1 MKFPIRTLA
10 VAVAAATMV
19 PTINVLAQEES
30 LTEEVVVIG
39 TRTQGRSALD
49 SPAPV
54 DVIGGETMSNQGDT
68 DMSNLLR
75 NVIPS
80 YNVNDQ
86 PISDA
91 ATLVRPA
98 NLRGLAPD
106 HTLML
111 VNGKRRHRASVITW
125 LGNGISNGSQG
136 PDAAAIPGAALKRIE
151 VLRDGASAQYGSDAI
166 AGVMNFVLND
176 SAEGG
181 SLEVRYGEYK
191 EGDGE
196 QVTIAGNIGLPLG
209 DNGFLNLTAE
219 WGESDPTSRSEQRAD
234 AQTLIDNG
242 YQDVPAPA
250 MIWGRPIVNDDMK
263 LWANFGMDLS
273 DTLTLYGHANYNS
286 KEVDGGFFFRNPT
299 NRGAV
304 YSGDGG
310 ETLLVGDLT
319 PNDGQGC
326 PVVALGGADNVTP
339 DADAFAQVVADP
351 NCFSFQETI
360 PGGFTPRFGGDVTDM
375 SFLLGLRGEIND
387 NLRWD
392 ISAYRGENEADFF
405 INNTLNASLGPDSPR
420 DFDPGLYKQTD
431 TNFNADLSWTVSDA
445 LNIGFGGEFRNEEFE
460 IGAGQE
466 ESYTAGILADQGF
479 STSSNGF
486 PGFPAA
492 TSGTFERENY
502 AFYVDAEWT
511 PTDRLVTQAA
521 IRFEDFDGFGD
532 TTNYKIGANW
542 AITDNFGVR
551 STYSTGFKAPTPGQA
566 NASNTSTELTNVNG
580 VPTLINN
587 GTIPATN
594 PVALQFGGKEL
605 DPEESTNFT
614 AGLYATLGNFEITVD
629 YYDIDLEDRINLSSE
644 VKLTQEQIDQLVAD
658 NVPGA
663 GDLTQFRFFTNDFDT
678 NTHGVDVV
686 VSTYTEWLGGT
697 TDWNLAYNNNK
708 TEVEGFNPETV
719 GAGRIRQIETT
730 TPETRWNL
738 SANHSVGSF
747 RVLAR
752 LSFYDEWYDSFE
764 NDVFG
769 TDAIFDSEYLL
780 DLEVEYMIGDHS
792 SILIGGNNV
801 LDNNGQ
807 KATDVNNLGF
817 NSATILGNTYSQYSH
832 FEIRGAFW
840 FARYRYNF

>member
-1 MKFPIRTLA
+1 
-10 VAVAAATMV
+10 
-19 PTINVLAQEES
+19 
-30 LTEEVVVIG
+30 
-39 TRTQGRSALD
+39 
-49 SPAPV
+49 
-54 DVIGGETMSNQGDT
+54 MSNQGDT

-196 QVTIAGNIGLPLG
+196 QVTVAGNIGLPLG

-219 WGESDPTSRSEQRAD
+219 WGESDPTDRSVQRTD

-242 YQDVPAPA
+242 YQEVPEPA
-250 MIWGRPIVNDDMK
+250 MVWGRPIVNDDMK
-263 LWANFGMDLS
+263 LWANFGVDLS

-286 KEVDGGFFFRNPT
+286 KEVDGGFYFRNPT

-304 YSGDGG
+304 YSGDDG
-310 ETLLVGDLT
+310 ETLLIGDLT
-319 PNDGQGC
+319 PDDGNDC
-326 PVVALGGADNVTP
+326 PVVATTGGSNTP
-339 DADAFAQVVADP
+339 VDADAFAQVVADP

-375 SFLLGLRGEIND
+375 SFLLGLRGEIGG

-392 ISAYRGENEADFF
+392 VSAYRGENEADFF

-431 TNFNADLSWTVSDA
+431 TNFNADLSWTVSDT

-460 IGAGQE
+460 IGAGQV
-466 ESYTAGILADQGF
+466 ESYTAGPLADQGF

-486 PGFPAA
+486 PGFPEV

-521 IRFEDFDGFGD
+521 IRYEDFDGFGD

-542 AITDNFGVR
+542 AIADNFGIR

-566 NASNTSTELTNVNG
+566 NTSNTSTELTMVNG
-580 VPTLINN
+580 RPTLINN

-594 PVALQFGGKEL
+594 PVALAFGGKEL

-644 VKLTQEQIDQLVAD
+644 VVLTQAQIDQLVAD

-663 GDLTQFRFFTNDFDT
+663 SDLTQFRFFTNDFDT
-678 NTHGVDVV
+678 NTHGIDVV

-697 TDWNLAYNNNK
+697 TDWNLAYNNN
-708 TEVEGFNPETV
+708 TTDVENFNPTTV
-719 GAGRIRQIETT
+719 TQGRIDQIEKTV
-730 TPETRWNL
+730 PETRWNV
-738 SANHSVGSF
+738 SGNHSVGNF
-747 RVLAR
+747 RILAR
-752 LSFYDEWYDSFE
+752 LSFYDDW
-764 NDVFG
+764 
-769 TDAIFDSEYLL
+769 FDSEEGDYASGAGVFSSEYLV
-780 DLEVEYMIGDHS
+780 DLELEYMIGDHS

-801 LDNNGQ
+801 FDESGDETANPTG
-807 KATDVNNLGF
+807 
-817 NSATILGNTYSQYSH
+817 LGNRYSQYSP
-832 FEIRGAFW
+832 FGISGAFW
-840 FARYRYNF
+840 YARYRYNF

>member
-19 PTINVLAQEES
+19 PTFNVLAQEET

-219 WGESDPTSRSEQRAD
+219 WGESDPTSRSEQRGD

-460 IGAGQE
+460 IGAGQQ

-511 PTDRLVTQAA
+511 PTDSLVTQAA
-521 IRFEDFDGFGD
+521 IRYEDFDGFGD

-594 PVALQFGGKEL
+594 PIALQFGGKEL

-629 YYDIDLEDRINLSSE
+629 YYDIDMEDRINLSSE
-644 VKLTQEQIDQLVAD
+644 VKLTQDQIDQLVAD
-658 NVPGA
+658 NVPGS
-663 GDLTQFRFFTNDFDT
+663 R
-678 NTHGVDVV
+678 
-686 VSTYTEWLGGT
+686 
-697 TDWNLAYNNNK
+697 
-708 TEVEGFNPETV
+708 
-719 GAGRIRQIETT
+719 
-730 TPETRWNL
+730 
-738 SANHSVGSF
+738 
-747 RVLAR
+747 
-752 LSFYDEWYDSFE
+752 
-764 NDVFG
+764 
-769 TDAIFDSEYLL
+769 
-780 DLEVEYMIGDHS
+780 
-792 SILIGGNNV
+792 
-801 LDNNGQ
+801 
-807 KATDVNNLGF
+807 
-817 NSATILGNTYSQYSH
+817 
-832 FEIRGAFW
+832 
-840 FARYRYNF
+840 